1 MKKVVFLF
9 VLALAGFYLS
19 SCTMEPSDQIVGT
32 WTWIYAE
39 NSSGDN
45 LMDTYDYN
53 TATFYSDGTYDFD
66 IGSTSH
72 TGVYLVDD
80 TEETITLD
88 GVGVWD
94 ILELNNSSL
103 KMKGQSE
110 SWYEWH
116 FEQ

>member
-1 MKKVVFLF
+1 MKKITLILL
-9 VLALAGFYLS
+9 LALAGIYFS
-19 SCTMEPSDQIVGT
+19 SCTLEPADQVIGT
-32 WTWIYAE
+32 WTWVYAE
-39 NSSGDN
+39 SSSGEN

-72 TGVYLVDD
+72 AGTYLVDN
-80 TEETITLD
+80 ENETITLD
-88 GVGVWD
+88 GVGAWD
-94 ILELNNSSL
+94 IIELNNSSF

-116 FEQ
+116 FER

>member
-9 VLALAGFYLS
+9 VLALAGIYFS
-19 SCTMEPSDQIVGT
+19 SCTSLPSDQIVGT

-39 NSSGDN
+39 NSSGEN

-88 GVGVWD
+88 GVAVWD
-94 ILELNNSSL
+94 ILELNNNSL